1 MKTTIHRLLEQ
12 GVPKAR
18 IARRVGIT
26 RQDLYAFL
34 DPSTYSSRR
43 LADDTLGKIAA
54 FEGRSLRAVKAD
66 YEAKVAA

>member
-1 MKTTIHRLLEQ
+1 MKNTIHGLLEQ

-26 RQDLYAFL
+26 RQDLYAYL
-34 DPSTYSSRR
+34 DPTTYADRR

-54 FEGRSLRAVKAD
+54 FEGRSLRAVKAE
-66 YEAKVAA
+66 YEAKAAA